1 MKTGETR
8 YNPPKAVP
16 WRYAAETF
24 AQAFPPL
31 ENDEQIPRKGSID
44 KSGSPM
50 LKQKTKGKTRRM
62 KTLKKQPTS
71 DRLLAS
77 PKPPGA
83 VSDPSEDDDDDD
95 DGLPPTRTLRVSR
108 DPKGSARYVARAR
121 NDITTQRYIDRKE
134 RREKS
139 MPKANFSAA
148 MDFRELVKSR

>member
-1 MKTGETR
+1 
-8 YNPPKAVP
+8 
-16 WRYAAETF
+16 
-24 AQAFPPL
+24 
-31 ENDEQIPRKGSID
+31 
-44 KSGSPM
+44 M

-148 MDFRELVKSR
+148 MDFRDLVKSR